1 MNDELQINFTGEL
14 IEIRHPNGY
23 KIEPRSMDRYW
34 TMIGEA
40 CEKYKCNLVLVEAE
54 APQREMSTMDAF
66 GSGIRAS
73 EVAITLKLAL
83 CFAGYEPD
91 ELSEFFKTV
100 AYNRGVRAEFFS
112 NRSDA
117 LKWLGIRDRNSKDE
131 AA

>member
-1 MNDELQINFTGEL
+1 MNEELQISFNGDF
-14 IEIRHPNGY
+14 IEIRHPKGY
-23 KIEPRSMDRYW
+23 KIEPRSMGEYW

-40 CEKYKCNLVLVEAE
+40 CANYKCNLVLVEAE
-54 APQREMSTMDAF
+54 APRREMSTMDAF

-73 EVAITLKLAL
+73 EVAMTLKLAL

-117 LKWLGIRDRNSKDE
+117 LRWLGVCEKNSRNE